1 MEDQRRPSRAAGYPA
16 SADTEE
22 RPARTERNP
31 VSADGGD
38 RRALA
43 AADEKFGRSTGHSAP
58 ADMEGRRSFTAVERD
73 RFGCSLGRKQGAPQD
88 TWPQPTWR
96 AAGPSPP
103 SSGTSP
109 AVVSAGSQH
118 VPRAIQSRPA
128 SRARPRHNSPQPGR
142 LLAAEIAHRQV
153 RS

>member
-16 SADTEE
+16 SADTE
-22 RPARTERNP
+22 PARTERNP

-73 RFGCSLGRKQGAPQD
+73 RFGYSLGRKQG
-88 TWPQPTWR
+88 
-96 AAGPSPP
+96 G
-103 SSGTSP
+103 
-109 AVVSAGSQH
+109 SAGYLA
-118 VPRAIQSRPA
+118 PADMEGRRAF
-128 SRARPRHNSPQPGR
+128 
-142 LLAAEIAHRQV
+142 AAVERD
-153 RS
+153 

>member
-16 SADTEE
+16 SADTECGGNGCRLHRGRRGTGCRWAGPAPSRPQE

-73 RFGCSLGRKQGAPQD
+73 RFGYSLGRKQG
-88 TWPQPTWR
+88 
-96 AAGPSPP
+96 G
-103 SSGTSP
+103 
-109 AVVSAGSQH
+109 SAGYLA
-118 VPRAIQSRPA
+118 PADMEGRRAF
-128 SRARPRHNSPQPGR
+128 
-142 LLAAEIAHRQV
+142 AAVERD
-153 RS
+153 